1 MMFPRFLLSSGLSE
15 TSKLLYMVLLDRSRL
30 SKTNPQWT
38 DPQGR
43 VFIRYSIQNLCQAL
57 GKGKTTIS
65 SCLNSLEKHN
75 LIQRIRQGTGR
86 ANLIYVLLPG
96 SSLSAA
102 SAIREKENAEI
113 PESGIPDITRP
124 EIRTPDDRFS
134 EHPASGNAATINNYK
149 SKNKRIRTMSEN
161 SRRPHGHYQNV
172 FLSDAEITMLEKEL
186 PDWKRYAEQLSFY
199 MKSTGK
205 KYQNHAATIQSWAN
219 RDKEEEKTKKS
230 WKNKDYSYKEGESL

>member
-1 MMFPRFLLSSGLSE
+1 MFPRFLLSSDLNE

-30 SKTNPQWT
+30 SQTNPQWT

-43 VFIRYSIQNLCQAL
+43 VFIRYSIQNLCQTL

-86 ANLIYVLLPG
+86 ANIIYVLLPE

-102 SAIREKENAEI
+102 SSMPEKENSEI
-113 PESGIPDITRP
+113 PESGIPKITQP
-124 EIRTPDDRFS
+124 KIRTPDDRFS

-149 SKNKRIRTMSEN
+149 SKNKRIRTMSDN

-205 KYQNHAATIQSWAN
+205 KYQNHAATIQCWAN
-219 RDKEEEKTKKS
+219 RDKEEEKTKES